1 VTGPYEPLRQIL
13 LDAFE
18 QSASGKGSERHGNGQ
33 PWTQQPI
40 LTITRSVGLGFP
52 TGQAIKKTIEAS
64 GMVERAQLDAAEREL
79 LGAIVYLA
87 GAIQWI
93 REQ

>member
-1 VTGPYEPLRQIL
+1 MTQPYEALYQIL
-13 LDAFE
+13 SDAYD
-18 QSASGKGSERHGNGQ
+18 QSETGKGSERHGNGQ

-40 LTITRSVGLGFP
+40 LTITRDVGLGFP
-52 TGQAIKKTIEAS
+52 TGQAIKKTIEAI
-64 GMVERAQLDAAEREL
+64 GMVDREQHVAAEREL